1 MEYYASQANATSF
14 CGNQNPKI
22 NYDLNET
29 ALIQTGKNYTKGS
42 RVHCYYKFD
51 LESYYGSKYNPRLEI
66 ELMSGKNKLK
76 FNLMAAFVDKQGFY
90 TYAYIDMFIDEDI
103 RNNSEIIN
111 LSTNDSVEIYI
122 DFLENQ
128 YSQID
133 ESLRIK
139 FKQDKKPNLQNGSK
153 TDDTD
158 SPVKEALYTI
168 GGCIILILIVAFA
181 FQNGARCEC
190 DCYEYYIVEKRKR
203 KFCIIF

>member
-1 MEYYASQANATSF
+1 
-14 CGNQNPKI
+14 
-22 NYDLNET
+22 
-29 ALIQTGKNYTKGS
+29 
-42 RVHCYYKFD
+42 
-51 LESYYGSKYNPRLEI
+51 
-66 ELMSGKNKLK
+66 
-76 FNLMAAFVDKQGFY
+76 MAAFVDKQGFY

-190 DCYEYYIVEKRKR
+190 DCYEYYIVKKRKR
-203 KFCIIF
+203 KFYIIF